1 MRNTLIFAG
10 SSIPELTTQICTNL
24 GMAPAGVELSQ
35 FANVSSQQ
43 AYGGAELTWLQGETS
58 VKILTSIREKDVF
71 VVQSGSAHINDS
83 IMELLILISACKG
96 GSANK
101 ITGMGITL
109 LLDRHDS
116 HTDL

>member
-43 AYGGAELTWLQGETS
+43 AYGGQYG
-58 VKILTSIREKDVF
+58 
-71 VVQSGSAHINDS
+71 H
-83 IMELLILISACKG
+83 
-96 GSANK
+96 
-101 ITGMGITL
+101 L
-109 LLDRHDS
+109 LL
-116 HTDL
+116 TT

>member
-1 MRNTLIFAG
+1 
-10 SSIPELTTQICTNL
+10 
-24 GMAPAGVELSQ
+24 MAPAGVELSQ

-43 AYGGAELTWLQGETS
+43 AHRGAALTDLQGETS

-71 VVQSGSAHINDS
+71 VVQSGSPHINDS

-101 ITGMGITL
+101 ITGQWIIPL
-109 LLDRHDS
+109 
-116 HTDL
+116 